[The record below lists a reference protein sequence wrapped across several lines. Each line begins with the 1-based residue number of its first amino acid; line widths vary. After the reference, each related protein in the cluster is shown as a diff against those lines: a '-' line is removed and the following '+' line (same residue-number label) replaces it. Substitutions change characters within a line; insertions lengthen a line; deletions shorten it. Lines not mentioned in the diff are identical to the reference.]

1 MDKPGMT
8 APAFYPMRLK
18 MLLVSSG
25 NIFRR
30 QKNANSAILLAYIL
44 VIIFKFCRKYLCF
57 RPKKELFETQAC

>member
-8 APAFYPMRLK
+8 APAFYPMRGV

-25 NIFRR
+25 NIFYT

-44 VIIFKFCRKYLCF
+44 VILFKAYRKYLC
-57 RPKKELFETQAC
+57 